1 MNVQK
6 QGNIKTYCDFGDLWA
21 QPIDEICLFSVMTVY
36 NTRKATLLQS
46 LTNTIIH
53 YMYQVFATFNTMKQH
68 SYEKKTFKP
77 SIFRRSIQLGLKFSK
92 GHIFF
97 S

>member
-6 QGNIKTYCDFGDLWA
+6 QGNIKTYCDFSDLWA
-21 QPIDEICLFSVMTVY
+21 QPTDEICLFSVMTVY

-77 SIFRRSIQLGLKFSK
+77 SIFRRSIQSSLKCSK
-92 GHIFF
+92 GHIFV

>member
-6 QGNIKTYCDFGDLWA
+6 QENIKTYCDFGDLWA

-53 YMYQVFATFNTMKQH
+53 
-68 SYEKKTFKP
+68 
-77 SIFRRSIQLGLKFSK
+77 
-92 GHIFF
+92 
-97 S
+97 